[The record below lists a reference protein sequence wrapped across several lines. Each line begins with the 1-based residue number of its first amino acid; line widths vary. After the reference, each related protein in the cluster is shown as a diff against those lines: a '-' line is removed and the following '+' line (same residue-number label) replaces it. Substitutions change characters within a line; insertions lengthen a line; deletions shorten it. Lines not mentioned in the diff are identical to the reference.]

1 MRQKKCMKEKT
12 IFISVIM
19 TKFNFIKNLSLVF
32 LLIGLLLVN
41 SCSVSQTSLQVL
53 VPAEI
58 SVSQEIKHVG
68 IINRSLPA
76 KRNKFVNIL
85 EGFISGETIMG
96 DHIGSEYCLRG
107 LTETLNNSP
116 RFSAVIIQG
125 EGLKGTGT
133 RTFPPPLS
141 WERVVQICKKYR
153 IDALISL
160 ETFDSNIDIRID
172 KRMIKKKVKDKKTKE
187 KIKIKV
193 PRYYAKLYIDVNSGW
208 KIYES
213 HNKYVVDANVYS
225 DRKIWNTVGDTKKES
240 RRKLPL
246 KREAINLA
254 GHFSGIQYG
263 TRISPTWINVSRT
276 YYTKGCPEFTE
287 AFRYIKTGNWEE
299 AVLIWKTVL
308 ENSDKKIAGRAAFN
322 IAVAAEVRGDLQE
335 AYRWADSAYTRYGN
349 KAAYRYIRTLSLRIE
364 ESKRLDE
371 QLKE

>member
-1 MRQKKCMKEKT
+1 MKENT
-12 IFISVIM
+12 IFQPVFM
-19 TKFNFIKNLSLVF
+19 TIFNFIKNFSLVF
-32 LLIGLLLVN
+32 LLIGLIPVT

-53 VPAEI
+53 VPADI

-76 KRNKFVNIL
+76 KRSKFVNIL
-85 EGFISGETIMG
+85 EGFVSGETIMG
-96 DHIGSEYCLRG
+96 DHIGSEYCQRG
-107 LTETLNNSP
+107 LAETLNNSP

-133 RTFPPPLS
+133 RIFPRPLS
-141 WERVVQICKKYR
+141 WERVEQICKKYR
-153 IDALISL
+153 VDALISL

-208 KIYES
+208 KIYEPR
-213 HNKYVVDANVYS
+213 NKSVVDANVYR
-225 DRKIWNTVGDTKKES
+225 DRKVWNTVGDTKKEA
-240 RRKLPL
+240 RRKLPQ

-263 TRISPTWINVSRT
+263 ARISPTWIDVSRT
-276 YYTKGCPEFTE
+276 YYTKGCPEFKE

-299 AVLIWKTVL
+299 AVSIWKTVL
-308 ENSDKKIAGRAAFN
+308 ENPDKKIAGRAAFN
-322 IAVAAEVRGDLQE
+322 IAVAAEVRGELQE
-335 AYRWADSAYTRYGN
+335 AYRWAHRAYTRYGN
-349 KAAYRYIRTLSLRIE
+349 KAAYRYMRTLSLRLE